1 MWYNAFSSNHVH
13 IYVGVRVQMPTCS
26 VTKIMSTLIIPS
38 LLGWNKSVTC
48 FYVSS
53 DISTSKYTHYA
64 SSQQM
69 AKIKNMLSKLLF
81 CIYKIVVVTPVD
93 KTTAVQ

>member
-1 MWYNAFSSNHVH
+1 MCTN
-13 IYVGVRVQMPTCS
+13 VGVRVRMSTCS

-48 FYVSS
+48 FHVSS
-53 DISTSKYTHYA
+53 DISTSKYTHNA

-81 CIYKIVVVTPVD
+81 CIYKIVVGTAVD
-93 KTTAVQ
+93 KTAVQ